1 MSSRFIFPL
10 FPENF
15 VNTIARSH
23 RQKLLRSGEEK
34 QYPNVETNVGRNSFV
49 KQPSP
54 KPQNGA
60 QPTYHMSTA
69 SLDLENDPPTNI
81 DWLKTLVKFAAERN
95 TSILE

>member
-15 VNTIARSH
+15 VNVIARSQ

-34 QYPNVETNVGRNSFV
+34 HYPNVETNVGRLSFV
-49 KQPSP
+49 KQLSK

-60 QPTYHMSTA
+60 QLTYHMSSA
-69 SLDLENDPPTNI
+69 SLDLENNPPTNI

-95 TSILE
+95 ATILE